1 MKKGMSLLRK
11 LQYEELSK
19 VKIDGKILDLG
30 GDRRSGYHKL
40 IKGNHQISVVN
51 INKDCGADLN
61 FNIEQA
67 FPVNNEIYDAILC
80 INVLEHIFNYQNV
93 LNEGFRVLKHGGKFV
108 GAVPFLFN
116 VHGSPDDYFRYT
128 KSALEKMFKQ
138 AGFKE
143 VAVRELG
150 SGIFS
155 VLFQLKYGFYRI
167 NFIRNLA
174 MRFHVMLDQILINKI
189 LKSIRPSHHLSVKKL
204 PLGYFFIA
212 SKQ

>member
-19 VKIDGKILDLG
+19 IKIDGKVLDLG
-30 GDRRSGYHKL
+30 GDRRSGYHEL
-40 IKGNHQISVVN
+40 IAGDHQISVVN
-51 INKDCGADLN
+51 INKECEVDLN

-67 FPVNNEIYDAILC
+67 FPIGDETYDAILC
-80 INVLEHIFNYQNV
+80 LNVLEHIFNYQNV
-93 LNEGFRVLKHGGKFV
+93 LNEGFRVLKHGGKFI
-108 GAVPFLFN
+108 GATPFLFN

-138 AGFKE
+138 AGFKDIII
-143 VAVRELG
+143 RELG
-150 SGIFS
+150 SGVFS

-212 SKQ
+212 SKE

>member
-1 MKKGMSLLRK
+1 MSLLRK
-11 LQYEELSK
+11 LEYEELSK
-19 VKIDGKILDLG
+19 IKIDGNVLDLG
-30 GDRRSGYHKL
+30 GDRRSGYHEL

-51 INKDCGADLN
+51 INKGCEADLN

-67 FPVNNEIYDAILC
+67 FPVNSEIYDAILC
-80 INVLEHIFNYQNV
+80 VNVLEHIFNYQNV
-93 LNEGFRVLKHGGKFV
+93 LNESFRILKHGGKFI

-138 AGFKE
+138 AGFQN
-143 VAVRELG
+143 AAIMELG
-150 SGIFS
+150 SGVFS
-155 VLFQLKYGFYRI
+155 VIFQLKYGFFRI

-174 MRFHVMLDQILINKI
+174 MKFYVLLDEIFINKI
-189 LKSIRPSHHLSVKKL
+189 LKSIRPSHQVSAKNL

-212 SKQ
+212 SK

>member
-19 VKIDGKILDLG
+19 IKIDGKVLDLG
-30 GDRRSGYHKL
+30 GDRRSGYHEL
-40 IKGNHQISVVN
+40 IAGDHQISVVN
-51 INKDCGADLN
+51 INKECEVDLN

-67 FPVNNEIYDAILC
+67 FPIGDETYDAILC
-80 INVLEHIFNYQNV
+80 LNVLEHIFNYQNV
-93 LNEGFRVLKHGGKFV
+93 LNEGFRVLKHGGKFI
-108 GAVPFLFN
+108 GATPFLFN

-138 AGFKE
+138 AGFKDIII
-143 VAVRELG
+143 RELG
-150 SGIFS
+150 SGVFS

>member
-1 MKKGMSLLRK
+1 MKKGISLLRK

-19 VKIDGKILDLG
+19 IKIDGKVLDLG
-30 GDRRSGYHKL
+30 GDRRSGYHEL
-40 IKGNHQISVVN
+40 IAGDHQISVVN
-51 INKDCGADLN
+51 INKECEVDLN

-67 FPVNNEIYDAILC
+67 FPIGDGTYDAILC
-80 INVLEHIFNYQNV
+80 LNVLEHIFNYQNV
-93 LNEGFRVLKHGGKFV
+93 LNEGFRVLKRGGKFI
-108 GAVPFLFN
+108 GATPFLFN

-138 AGFKE
+138 AGFNDI
-143 VAVRELG
+143 VIRELG
-150 SGIFS
+150 SGVFS
-155 VLFQLKYGFYRI
+155 ALFQLKYGFYRF

-189 LKSIRPSHHLSVKKL
+189 LKSIRPSHHLSAEKL